1 MDFKDKL
8 VFVRAKL
15 NLTQTE
21 LAKKL
26 NVSFSSVSRWEN
38 GKSKPTK
45 KAIVVFNE
53 YCKSNN
59 IEVRED

>member
-1 MDFKDKL
+1 MEFKEKL
-8 VFVRAKL
+8 IFVRAKL

-21 LAKKL
+21 LAEKL

-53 YCKSNN
+53 FCKENK
-59 IEVRED
+59 IEVEED